1 MDRVTKRKIKK
12 VASGL
17 RKASKTHAKQSRTL
31 SSILKEEEVTWC

>member
-31 SSILKEEEVTWC
+31 SSILKKKKK